1 MATWDDLKA
10 YISSN
15 YKIAA
20 DGGDGVVLLF
30 NTVQGRGQT
39 VAVRELADSGWACI
53 MTPVAHENQVD
64 LRDLLIRNN
73 NMTIG
78 SLGLSDEGMVMLS
91 HTFPLEN
98 LDANEFEEPLHRLVM
113 YGDKLELELTGQD
126 RH

>member
-10 YISSN
+10 YIASN
-15 YKIAA
+15 YKIAV
-20 DGGDGVVLLF
+20 DGGDGLVMLF
-30 NTVQGRGQT
+30 NTIQGRSQR
-39 VAVRELADSGWACI
+39 VAVRELADTGWACI
-53 MTPVAHENQVD
+53 MTAVANENQVN

-78 SLGLSDEGMVMLS
+78 SLGLSDEGTVMLS

-126 RH
+126 RL